1 MQGQILGN
9 FSEGLAMQSGWR
21 VGSILGIPLFIDS
34 SWFLILLL
42 VTISYGLEP
51 AWHSN
56 WGNLAWVMGFTLA
69 LLLFGSVLLHE
80 LGHSIAAKLQGIG
93 VNSITLFLFGGI
105 ASIDKESKTPGD
117 ALKVAIAGPLVSF
130 GLFLLLSGLAQ
141 IPSLPAPVGLIMLSV
156 AQINL
161 VLTLFNLIPGLPLD
175 GGQVLKALV
184 WKLTNSRIKGIRW
197 AARSGQ
203 FLGWLA
209 ITFGLVMALF
219 YQEFS
224 GFWIAAIG
232 WFALRNAAAY
242 NQVTNLQEAMLALTA
257 ADAMA
262 RDFRVVDAGMTIRQF
277 AETYLLEDN
286 HPPVYYAASE
296 GRYRGMVTVEEIRNL
311 ERSQWDV
318 RSLHDIVKPL
328 LSIPSVREHT
338 PLTEAISQLEDLALP
353 RITVLSPADAVA
365 GILDRG
371 DIVRAIADRLGL
383 RVAPAM
389 IQRIKEEGQYPPGL
403 QLPAIARTVADDV

>member
-1 MQGQILGN
+1 
-9 FSEGLAMQSGWR
+9 MQSGWR
-21 VGSILGIPLFIDS
+21 VGSILGIPLFIDR

-42 VTISYGLEP
+42 VTLSYGLEP

-56 WGNLAWVMGFTLA
+56 WGNLAWVMGFALA

-130 GLFLLLSGLAQ
+130 GLFLLLTGLAQ
-141 IPSLPAPVGLIMLSV
+141 VPGLPDPVSLIMLSV

-184 WKLTNSRIKGIRW
+184 WKVTSSRIQGIRW
-197 AARSGQ
+197 AARTGQ
-203 FLGWLA
+203 ALGWLA
-209 ITFGLVMALF
+209 ISFGLLVAF
-219 YQEFS
+219 IYQNFS
-224 GFWIAAIG
+224 GLWIAAIG

-242 NQVTNLQEAMLALTA
+242 SQVTNLQEAMLALTA
-257 ADAMA
+257 ADAMV
-262 RDFRVVDAGMTIRQF
+262 RDFRVVDADMTLRQF
-277 AETYLLEDN
+277 AETYLLEDQ
-286 HPPVYYAASE
+286 HPAQYFAASG
-296 GRYRGMVTVEEIRNL
+296 GRYRGLVTVEDLRAI

-328 LSIPSVREHT
+328 LSIPSVREQT
-338 PLTEAISQLEDLALP
+338 PLTEAITQLEDLALP
-353 RITVLSPADAVA
+353 HITVLTPADAVA
-365 GILDRG
+365 GTLDRG
-371 DIVRAIADRLGL
+371 DIVRAIADRLGM
-383 RVAPAM
+383 RVPAAT
-389 IQRIKEEGQYPPGL
+389 IQRIKEEGQYPAGL
-403 QLPAIARTVADDV
+403 QLPAIARTVAEDA